1 MRSPHD
7 DPSIPPAR
15 TGGIPFTSVKELSRF
30 VPNRTCGCTRH
41 RLRSAWAPEVRI
53 AGPCPLA
60 LGRDEFDAVDRPQRI
75 VAAVGEFEAEIV
87 RAGDHGP

>member
-30 VPNRTCGCTRH
+30 VPKRARACTRH
-41 RLRSAWAPEVRI
+41 RLYI
-53 AGPCPLA
+53 CAGSDNADCRLR
-60 LGRDEFDAVDRPQRI
+60 LGRDELYAVDCPQRI
-75 VAAVGEFEAEIV
+75 VAAISEFEAEVV
-87 RAGDHGP
+87 RAGDRGP